1 MRIRTAKDV
10 EKLDATIK
18 EELGIDVQE
27 YRNEE
32 VIENFFELLIFPRY
46 VLVWTIRPIII
57 SIIAFL
63 LGFLLFDLVGLDY
76 IIYIVVGVFL
86 FPITGVLIGLF
97 FLTWKM
103 KSDLWSIIAYSL
115 EIMQSAVQDIDQVN
129 SSITKENRKEVLSL
143 LFLGIIHIVTI
154 PMLSKVI
161 SDQVPIVGGLLNG
174 IVKRVLTL
182 VSDRFSFDEEVLDQE
197 IEEKDGPST
206 TLQHL
211 SNGISS
217 ASQGLEKVLDYTF
230 GIAQLPIKLV
240 LFFVL
245 ILLITFIYL
254 IN

>member
-103 KSDLWSIIAYSL
+103 K
-115 EIMQSAVQDIDQVN
+115 
-129 SSITKENRKEVLSL
+129 
-143 LFLGIIHIVTI
+143 
-154 PMLSKVI
+154 
-161 SDQVPIVGGLLNG
+161 
-174 IVKRVLTL
+174 
-182 VSDRFSFDEEVLDQE
+182 
-197 IEEKDGPST
+197 
-206 TLQHL
+206 TLQL
-211 SNGISS
+211 SY
-217 ASQGLEKVLDYTF
+217 KDMT
-230 GIAQLPIKLV
+230 
-240 LFFVL
+240 
-245 ILLITFIYL
+245 
-254 IN
+254 